1 MLGFTNKVRLVMD
14 FFNGLFDG
22 KVDISS
28 IALLSLICAVGLA
41 LGKLRIRGVSLGV
54 TCVFFTGIV
63 AGHFGLAVDP
73 TILDF
78 VQNFG
83 LVLFVYAL
91 GVQVGPGFFSAF
103 RSNGIRLNALG
114 LLLIAAGTA
123 MAVAFSFLPGSH
135 FP

>member
-1 MLGFTNKVRLVMD
+1 M
-14 FFNGLFDG
+14 FDG

-41 LGKLRIRGVSLGV
+41 LGQVAHQGRFARRDMRIFSGS
-54 TCVFFTGIV
+54 V

-91 GVQVGPGFFSAF
+91 GVQVGPGFSAH
-103 RSNGIRLNALG
+103 S
-114 LLLIAAGTA
+114 AATA
-123 MAVAFSFLPGSH
+123 YGSTRWDCS
-135 FP
+135 